1 MKRTLASILAV
12 LLILSILSPAALCA
26 EQQDD
31 TPEINSILLDAML
44 HGERHWVIE
53 TLVQDSRKNNPLA
66 ILQGTGERKSLAR
79 EALDTYEG
87 VDAKSDTY
95 AAIYRG
101 MVNIMEKIYNKDE
114 YISGLADEAGNL
126 IGAAA
131 ELFTGIDGLK
141 DMISDVTKST
151 DEIRYDRLLKAALTE
166 EFTATNGMTIGK
178 NESDLIYSRQARD
191 IVNYFGSFI
200 ALVKTNVD
208 TLVGMSDAEA
218 FTQKYVT
225 DYAIPYRDAALQYL
239 TSIDT
244 LCKASGGGLGHA
256 DKMKLVSALASLEAY
271 SILKPEPTFSGFSY
285 KDCLGE
291 FMVDSG
297 VKATFSLLNKIFTIQ
312 ETALDSYLYV
322 NSLQQQ
328 RETIIGPLQR
338 LSVSTTDGDMSSSLG
353 NVVSMLDES
362 YQNQMLDYNSI
373 VRYLRSNAS
382 TNKSMVSLAKFALK
396 KCGVL
401 TEDTLG
407 GAVLAKA
414 TPIIKITT
422 VVADEAIGLKD
433 TCKKT
438 YELRHLQKLID
449 AMVAQYKIDVAAY
462 EKDKTDEAAARV
474 LDDLLLLQ
482 RLRLYG
488 EKVAYGLWSAQAE
501 SWIGKLFLH
510 GEDPSFYEPVYQNSV
525 DELISA
531 SVIPAM
537 QPLEV
542 RSGELC
548 GIYYNQRVG
557 YYALI
562 SPKDADSAGRLITDA
577 DAASRLAIGADV
589 NGMLSAQPVSG
600 QPLHIGYLNSSGSV
614 LVGAMGGTM
623 QIDAMTQSGG
633 DLTLITNNQANI
645 TCGQMQVTNCTFAP
659 KDGSTLTVGDLTVN
673 GTLVGEAV
681 TVSGTLSGSSGTI
694 SAPLTLNGTQPQTIS
709 GTLQAKNLTL
719 KAPKVTMDGN
729 VSVTGTLS
737 GGSTAVWKGRNLTLS
752 GGTLL
757 GKTFCGDLRAIN
769 TTFSNQ
775 TISGVLYAADG
786 VKYTGSVT
794 TNGLVSSCAMTAG
807 KGSVLQ
813 VNGDLKLYKG
823 GTLLDG
829 TVIAKSDIDAAEQ
842 TAFGDLRLEGKAVQT
857 LRGELVINALHVDCS
872 GADLQGTLR
881 VQELL
886 DYQTGAFTGNPVYL
900 EDDARLNSD
909 TFIGSLSALHWAPEK
924 NGRIQGSLTLRDG
937 GSISGNAAV
946 TGALT
951 ASGAA
956 FVSGTVSVG
965 SLNSGQ
971 SLTLSE
977 DTVLT
982 VQRKTTLAGT
992 LNGGTLRA
1000 CEDVFADGLTA
1011 AGTVTV
1017 SGDLFVSGATAFDTF
1032 CLDGKLPQKVSGS
1045 DFEVNTL
1052 ELRNT
1057 SGKLLDVQQVITV
1070 KGSYINNGTAVPP
1083 SAIRSGAPEP
1093 ADGET
1098 VYMPGNLTISEGR
1111 TFTGGHIVVQGNLT
1125 LAGAQLTLA
1134 GATLEVQGRLIA
1146 SGGSIAL
1153 DENSTLLVMGRSSLS
1168 GTPVTLNG
1176 TFTARDDLLLTSS
1189 AITGKG
1195 TLCLRGDLVSS
1206 SPVTVGTLLVSG
1218 LTRQYVNS
1226 SGKVLAEYIVFENP
1240 SRGGVVLQ
1248 SVIYYTQKAELNGT
1262 AIFGG
1267 TKLKK
1272 EAA

>member
-66 ILQGTGERKSLAR
+66 ILQGTEDRKSLAR
-79 EALDTYEG
+79 DALDTYEG

-95 AAIYRG
+95 AAIYKG
-101 MVNIMEKIYNKDE
+101 LMDIMELSVNADVYVN
-114 YISGLADEAGNL
+114 GLADEAGNL

-141 DMISDVTKST
+141 DTISEMTKSGS
-151 DEIRYDRLLKAALTE
+151 EIFYDRLLKSALTA
-166 EFTATNGMTIGK
+166 EFTASNGVTVGK
-178 NESDLIYSRQARD
+178 NESDLIYSRQAQD
-191 IVNYFGSFI
+191 IINYFGSFI
-200 ALVKTNVD
+200 ALVNTNMD
-208 TLVGMSDAEA
+208 TLVGMSDAKE
-218 FTQKYVT
+218 FKQKYVT
-225 DYAIPYRDAALQYL
+225 DYAGPYYDAALQYL
-239 TSIDT
+239 TSIDA
-244 LCKASGGGLGHA
+244 LCKDQGGLGSENQ
-256 DKMKLVSALASLEAY
+256 MKFVAALASLEAY
-271 SILKPEPTFSGFSY
+271 SIMKPETTFSGFSY
-285 KDCLGE
+285 KDYLSE

-297 VKATFSLLNKIFTIQ
+297 IKATFSLMNKVFTIQ

-322 NSLQQQ
+322 NSLQRQ

-338 LSVSTTDGDMSSSLG
+338 LSASTTVEGMSEAV
-353 NVVSMLDES
+353 NNAVNKLDES
-362 YQNQMLDYNSI
+362 YRSKLSNYDSI
-373 VRYLRSNAS
+373 VNYLRSNAI
-382 TNKSMVSLAKFALK
+382 TNKAMVGLAKNALK

-401 TEDTLG
+401 SEETLG

-414 TPIIKITT
+414 TTIKVIAEFL
-422 VVADEAIGLKD
+422 ADKAVGIKD
-433 TCKKT
+433 TCSKT
-438 YELRHLQKLID
+438 HELIRLQALID
-449 AMVAQYKIDVAAY
+449 AMAAQYKLDVAAY
-462 EKDKTDEAAARV
+462 EKNKTDDAAAMV

-488 EKVAYGLWSAQAE
+488 ENVAYGLWSAQAD
-501 SWIGKLFLH
+501 SWLGKLFLH
-510 GEDPSFYEPVYQNSV
+510 DKEPTFYGPIYQNSV

-542 RSGELC
+542 RSGEQC
-548 GIYYNQRVG
+548 AIRYDQRVG

-562 SPKDADSAGRLITDA
+562 TPKNADSQGRSFMDA
-577 DAASRLAIGADV
+577 EALSRLAIGADV
-589 NGMLSAQPVSG
+589 SGTLFVQPVSG
-600 QPLHIGYLNSSGSV
+600 KPVQIGYLNSSGSV
-614 LVGAMGGTM
+614 TIGALNGSV
-623 QIDAMTQSGG
+623 QIGDLTQSGG
-633 DLTLITNNQANI
+633 DLTLITNNHANI
-645 TCGQMQVTNCTFAP
+645 ACGQMQVTNCTFEP
-659 KDGSTLTVGDLTVN
+659 QDGSVLTVGDLTVN
-673 GTLVGEAV
+673 GTLAGEAV
-681 TVSGTLSGSSGTI
+681 TVSGALSGSSGTI

-729 VSVTGTLS
+729 MSVTGTLS
-737 GGSTAVWKGRNLTLS
+737 GGSTAVWKGKNLTLS

-757 GKTFCGDLRAIN
+757 GKTFCGDLRASN
-769 TTFSNQ
+769 ASFSDQ
-775 TISGVLYAADG
+775 TIRGVLYAADG

-857 LRGELVINALHVDCS
+857 LRGELVINALHVNCS

-956 FVSGTVSVG
+956 SVSGTVSVG

-982 VQRKTTLAGT
+982 VQRKATLAGT

-1093 ADGET
+1093 VDGET

-1168 GTPVTLNG
+1168 GTPVMLNG

-1195 TLCLRGDLVSS
+1195 TLCLRGDLIAS

-1218 LTRQYVNS
+1218 LTRQYLNS
-1226 SGKVLAEYIVFENP
+1226 SGKVLAEQIVFDNP

-1248 SVIYYTQKAELNGT
+1248 TFIYYTQEAKLNDT

-1267 TKLKK
+1267 AKLKK

>member
-1 MKRTLASILAV
+1 MKRAVSSILIL
-12 LLILSILSPAALCA
+12 LLILNILGPAVALA
-26 EQQDD
+26 AQQDG
-31 TPEINSILLDAML
+31 NSGVNSSLLDAML
-44 HGERHWVIE
+44 YGNRRWVIE

-66 ILQGTGERKSLAR
+66 ILQGTGDRKSLAR

-87 VDAKSDTY
+87 VDAGSDTY
-95 AAIYRG
+95 AAIYKG
-101 MVNIMEKIYNKDE
+101 MVDIMEKIYSKDE

-141 DMISDVTKST
+141 DTISDITAST
-151 DEIRYDRLLKAALTE
+151 DEIRYDRLLKAALTA
-166 EFTATNGMTIGK
+166 EFTASNSVSVGK
-178 NESDLIYSRQARD
+178 NESDLIYSRQAQD

-200 ALVKTNVD
+200 ALVNTNID
-208 TLVGMSDAEA
+208 TLVGMSEAEA
-218 FTQKYVT
+218 FTQEYIT
-225 DYAIPYRDAALQYL
+225 GYAVPYRDAALQYL
-239 TSIDT
+239 KSIDT
-244 LCKASGGGLGHA
+244 LCKASGGGVGS
-256 DKMKLVSALASLEAY
+256 DDMMKLVSALASLEAY
-271 SILKPEPTFSGFSY
+271 SVLKPEPTFSGFSY

-322 NSLQQQ
+322 NSLQRQ

-353 NVVSMLDES
+353 NAVSMLDES

-382 TNKSMVSLAKFALK
+382 TNKAMVSLAKLALK

-401 TEDTLG
+401 TEDSLG

-414 TPIIKITT
+414 TPIVKITT
-422 VVADEAIGLKD
+422 IVADEAIGLKD

-438 YELRHLQKLID
+438 YELRYLQKLID

-462 EKDKTDEAAARV
+462 EKDKTDDAAAMV

-548 GIYYNQRVG
+548 TIHYNQRVG

-562 SPKDADSAGRLITDA
+562 SPKDADSAGRRITDA

-673 GTLVGEAV
+673 GTLTGEAV
-681 TVSGTLSGSSGTI
+681 MVSGSLSGSGGTI
-694 SAPLTLNGTQPQTIS
+694 SAPLTLNGSQAQTIS
-709 GTLQAKNLTL
+709 GTLQAKDLAFTS
-719 KAPKVTMDGN
+719 PKVTIDGSIT
-729 VSVTGTLS
+729 VIGALS
-737 GGSTAVWKGRNLTLS
+737 GGKTDVQRGKNLTLS

-757 GKTFCGDLRAIN
+757 DSTFCGDLRAAN
-769 TTFSNQ
+769 TTFSDQ
-775 TISGVLYAADG
+775 TIRGVLYAAEG
-786 VKYTGSVT
+786 VKYAGTVT
-794 TNGLVSSCAMTAG
+794 TGGLVSSCAVSAAP
-807 KGSVLQ
+807 GSTLQ
-813 VNGDLKLYKG
+813 VNDNLKLLKG

-842 TAFGDLRLEGKAVQT
+842 TAFGTLRLEGQTEQT
-857 LRGELVINALHVDCS
+857 LCGSFLINTLHIDCGS
-872 GADLQGTLR
+872 VNLQGTMHI
-881 VQELL
+881 QELL
-886 DYQTGAFTGNPVYL
+886 DYQTGALTGDVIYL
-900 EDDARLNSD
+900 EDEARLSNDS
-909 TFIGSLSALHWAPEK
+909 FVGSLSMLHWKPEK
-924 NGRIQGSLTLRDG
+924 AGRMQGNLTLRDG
-937 GSISGNAAV
+937 GSIDSNAEI

-951 ASGAA
+951 ANGAA
-956 FVSGTVSVG
+956 SINGVISVG

-971 SLTLSE
+971 VLTLSDE
-977 DTVLT
+977 TVLT
-982 VQRKTTLAGT
+982 VRKKTTLAGT

-1017 SGDLFVSGATAFDTF
+1017 SGDLFASGTTAFDTL

-1083 SAIRSGAPEP
+1083 SAIRSGTPEP

-1189 AITGKG
+1189 AIIGKG

-1226 SGKVLAEYIVFENP
+1226 SGKVLAEHIVFENP

-1248 SVIYYTQKAELNGT
+1248 SIIYYTQKAELNGT
-1262 AIFGG
+1262 AIFSG